1 MMSHVIG
8 PLISSVS
15 KLSFGKAGL
24 ADGPALSVS
33 LEERRVMPAGFLFCE
48 YG

>member
-1 MMSHVIG
+1 MSHFIG
-8 PLISSVS
+8 PVMPSVS

-24 ADGPALSVS
+24 ADGLALSVS
-33 LEERRVMPAGFLFCE
+33 LEERRVLPVGLLSCE